1 VDKVFRKTV
10 VQKQAEKNRWQ
21 NEGSGIAPTDHIT
34 SISVYSFRCFNG
46 KIGSMPLEIELKARL
61 DESTPVEQ
69 RLSRLGTYCH
79 SYKKSDS
86 YWFPVQ
92 IGAGFPP
99 SGVRVRRE
107 SGTEADGAAYETVL
121 VTYKQ
126 KEITDGIEVNDER
139 EFTVSAALPFEDL
152 LTCLGLHKG
161 ISKEKQGRAWTIPP
175 ETAGQSGAEQPPI
188 LAELS
193 LVTGLGWF
201 LELEIIAEDDGQTVE
216 ESRKRLLALLE
227 KLEIPADRIESK
239 PYTTMLRE
247 KK

>member
-1 VDKVFRKTV
+1 
-10 VQKQAEKNRWQ
+10 
-21 NEGSGIAPTDHIT
+21 
-34 SISVYSFRCFNG
+34 
-46 KIGSMPLEIELKARL
+46 MPLEIELKAHV
-61 DESTPVEQ
+61 DDNTPVEQ
-69 RLSRLGTYCH
+69 RLSKLGTYCR

-86 YWFPVQ
+86 YWFPTQ
-92 IGAGFPP
+92 AGAGVPIPP
-99 SGVRVRRE
+99 SGVRVRRTH
-107 SGTEADGAAYETVL
+107 GTEADGTAYESVL

-139 EFTVSAALPFEDL
+139 EFTVSAASVFEDL
-152 LTCLGLHKG
+152 LTRLGLHKG
-161 ISKEKQGRAWTIPP
+161 ICKEKQGRAWTIPP
-175 ETAGQSGAEQPPI
+175 ETAGKSGAEQPPI

-201 LELEIIAEDDGQTVE
+201 VEIEIIAEDDKAQTVE

-239 PYTTMLRE
+239 PYTLMLKE